1 MAYLLSKL
9 LPLAVLP
16 LGLSLIL
23 LVVGLIGRWR
33 WPVIASLLLMWVFSL
48 GLVSQGLWRWLE
60 APWQRRAAT
69 AAPRADAIVVLSG
82 GRHPAP
88 GAARVSEWEDPDRFL
103 AGLDLYRAGKAPRLL
118 FTGGASPFRPGQ
130 PPEGQRYLQEA
141 LQLGI
146 PAAAMASTPTVAN
159 TAEEAIAIRRLL
171 APTSS
176 PLSAASPR
184 ILLVTSAFHMRRAQR
199 LFGREGLQVLP
210 FPVDFQ
216 ARGRWAGPLWRDP
229 TQWFPSARALDDS
242 SRALRELIGRLVYRT
257 W

>member
-33 WPVIASLLLMWVFSL
+33 WSVLAVLLLLWVFSL

-103 AGLDLYRAGKAPRLL
+103 AGLDLYRAGKASRLL

-130 PPEGQRYLQEA
+130 SLEGQRYLQEA
-141 LQLGI
+141 RQLGI
-146 PAAAMASTPTVAN
+146 PAAAMASTPPVVN
-159 TAEEAIAIRRLL
+159 TAEEAAAIRQLL
-171 APTSS
+171 PAR
-176 PLSAASPR
+176 AR
-184 ILLVTSAFHMRRAQR
+184 VLLVTSAFHMRRAQR
-199 LFGREGLQVLP
+199 LFERQGLKVLP

-229 TQWFPSARALDDS
+229 SQWLPSARALDDS
-242 SRALRELIGRLVYRT
+242 SRALRELLGRLVYRSG
-257 W
+257 

>member
-33 WPVIASLLLMWVFSL
+33 WPVLTALFLLWVFSL

-69 AAPRADAIVVLSG
+69 AAARADAIVVLSG

-88 GAARVSEWEDPDRFL
+88 GAARVSEWHDPDRFL
-103 AGLDLYRAGKAPRLL
+103 AGLDLYRAGKSPRLL

-141 LQLGI
+141 RQLGI
-146 PAAAMASTPTVAN
+146 PAAAMASTPPVVN
-159 TAEEAIAIRRLL
+159 TAEEAAAIRQLL
-171 APTSS
+171 PAR
-176 PLSAASPR
+176 AR

-199 LFGREGLQVLP
+199 LFERQGLKVLP

-229 TQWFPSARALDDS
+229 SQWLPSARALDDS
-242 SRALRELIGRLVYRT
+242 SRALRELLGRLVYRS